1 MKFVV
6 LGSSSAGNCYLF
18 QNKEKVLIIE
28 AGLSTAEVK
37 KALNYETSKIAAVVC
52 SHEHGDHAA
61 HVGEFKQMFAPIFM
75 PRNTR
80 LKEGEYTEIQHGKTY
95 SVCGF
100 NITAYRVKHDVE
112 CYSYLIECEGERIL
126 FITDTCGFPY
136 NIADV
141 STILIEANYDVNILK
156 SNIANG
162 MPLTH
167 AKRVVEAH
175 MNLDNAIEVCQR
187 IKNDA
192 LKHIVLLHLS
202 DSNSD
207 SFSFVEKM
215 QSRTGVATYI
225 AEKGLNLEL

>member
-1 MKFVV
+1 MKLVV

-18 QNKEKVLIIE
+18 QNKGKVLVIE

-80 LKEGEYTEIQHGKTY
+80 LKEGEYTKIQHGKTY

-100 NITAYRVKHDVE
+100 NITAYAVKHDVE
-112 CYSYLIECEGERIL
+112 CFSYLIKCEGERIL

-136 NIADV
+136 TIDGV
-141 STILIEANYDVNILK
+141 SNILIEANYDVNILK

-162 MPLTH
+162 MPLMH
-167 AKRVVEAH
+167 AKRVIEAH
-175 MNLDNAIEVCQR
+175 MNLDNAIDVCQR
-187 IKNDA
+187 IKNER
-192 LKHIVLLHLS
+192 LKRIVLLHLS

-207 SFSFVEKM
+207 SNSFVEKM
-215 QSRTGVATYI
+215 QSRTGIATYI

>member
-1 MKFVV
+1 MKLVV
-6 LGSSSAGNCYLF
+6 LGSSSAGNCYLL
-18 QNKEKVLIIE
+18 QKENKILVIE
-28 AGLSTAEVK
+28 AGLSIAEIK
-37 KALNYETSKIAAVVC
+37 KSLNYDTSKITAVIC
-52 SHEHGDHAA
+52 THEHGDHAS
-61 HVGEFKQMFAPIFM
+61 HVGEFRKMFTPIFM
-75 PRNTR
+75 PQNTR
-80 LKEGEYTEIQHGKTY
+80 LKDGEYTQVKDGETY
-95 SVCGF
+95 NIHKF

-156 SNIANG
+156 NNIANG

>member
-1 MKFVV
+1 MNIVV

-18 QNKEKVLIIE
+18 QNKEKVLVIE

-100 NITAYRVKHDVE
+100 NFTAYAVKHDVE
-112 CYSYLIECEGERIL
+112 CFSYLIECEGEKIL
-126 FITDTCGFPY
+126 FITDTCAFPY
-136 NIADV
+136 TVNGV
-141 STILIEANYDVNILK
+141 SNILIEANYDVEIIKTNL
-156 SNIANG
+156 ANG
-162 MPLTH
+162 MPLSH
-167 AKRVVEAH
+167 ANRVVESH
-175 MNLDNAIEVCQR
+175 LNLDNAIAICQR
-187 IKNDA
+187 LKNERIKKII
-192 LKHIVLLHLS
+192 LIHLS
-202 DSNSD
+202 AENSD
-207 SFSFVEKM
+207 KYSFITKM
-215 QSRTGVATYI
+215 QSRTGIPTFVAD
-225 AEKGLNLEL
+225 KGENIEL